1 LIGTSALSALDIPF
15 SESEV
20 KLPENQITGLMR
32 VSPPDSLNC
41 PLETNTWLWHDGKN
55 LYLQI
60 EAEIDENFEIGNYTK
75 SDIYPQADFF
85 RIQLITDPK
94 SYYAYGFFAYPFE
107 NRIDFIRTPS
117 LGVNKTWNSNYEYSS
132 SFKDTLWT
140 VSMKIPFKDLRFFGD
155 PPYNWKIILARYTRY
170 NKQLF
175 SKPFLITK
183 MGKNYFHKAL
193 DIKINH
199 SIEKNKNFYIR
210 PHTIFTYDLKEK
222 ETSFDEE
229 NVGFDFSF
237 NPSFSTKFKLSFL
250 PDYSDVPMDNVKDIY
265 NSKYAPTFEE
275 NRYFFIEDFNA
286 FGVSNT
292 TFYSRYIMQPQYAFK
307 YTGKNEHYSFG
318 VLSTMDKLIEET
330 YTVVNEDSS
339 LTEKTEIINPDD
351 IYNIIAYQ
359 PIWQHFRCQFTLMSR
374 MNEDYYDKSLATIR
388 KNYHNEVLHLEPT
401 WEFNR
406 NHFIWIDMNLSYR
419 DVEEDTKK
427 GYYGKIGYSCRNK
440 DFYFSISAQQ
450 MQKDYAVDMGK
461 IYEDDFYG
469 WNINTY
475 YSKDINNDIF
485 RELNTTINLSEEID
499 NQTDILL
506 ERYSYLNLELESN
519 YYLKFYF
526 DYQHVKEYFNDK
538 YFNKHRT
545 GFRIVWDKLDWFV
558 LHIGI
563 NEIEDI
569 EYQHLFDSFNCLY
582 LQYGLSGIISKYI
595 NYGFFADKKIYSD
608 MLEHPQV
615 DDEYWIGNFDLN
627 FNITNKISLNNGL
640 RYNNYE
646 SYRYVDNIWRFYS
659 EFIGFFSNFSWEFK
673 RDCHLYFGYKTSLNE
688 IDNSYQEDYQKL
700 YAKIS
705 YNF

>member
-1 LIGTSALSALDIPF
+1 MRINIVFRFAIIISILMGTTTLSALDIPF
-15 SESEV
+15 SENEV
-20 KLPENQITGLMR
+20 KLPDNQITGLVR

-41 PLETNTWLWHDGKN
+41 PLETKTWLWHDGKN

-117 LGVNKTWNSNYEYSS
+117 LGVDKTWNSNYEYSS

-140 VSMKIPFKDLRFFGD
+140 VSMKIPFKDLRFFGN

-183 MGKNYFHKAL
+183 MGKDYFHKAL

-199 SIEKNKNFYIR
+199 PIEKNKNFYIR
-210 PHTIFTYDLKEK
+210 PHTIFTYDLKKK

-229 NVGFDFSF
+229 NIGLDFSF
-237 NPSFSTKFKLSFL
+237 NPSFSTKFKLSFF

-265 NSKYAPTFEE
+265 NSKYPPSYNE
-275 NRYFFIEDFNA
+275 NRYFFIEDFNVL
-286 FGVSNT
+286 GVDNNL
-292 TFYSRYIMQPQYAFK
+292 FHSRYIVQPIYALKF
-307 YTGKNEHYSFG
+307 TSNAENYSFG
-318 VLSTMDKLIEET
+318 LL
-330 YTVVNEDSS
+330 SS
-339 LTEKTEIINPDD
+339 LDKETEGASDD
-351 IYNIIAYQ
+351 MFNIISFKPVYKQ
-359 PIWQHFRCQFTLMSR
+359 FRLQTTLMNR
-374 MNEDYYDKSLATIR
+374 MNLDG
-388 KNYHNEVLHLEPT
+388 NYHNEILHLEPT

-406 NHFIWIDMNLSYR
+406 NHFIWIDMNLSYI
-419 DVEEDTKK
+419 DSLDSTDYPKK
-427 GYYGKIGYSCRNK
+427 GYYGKIGYSRRNK

-450 MQKDYAVDMGK
+450 MQKDYAVDMGN

-469 WNINTY
+469 WNFNSY
-475 YSKDINNDIF
+475 YSKDINDDIF
-485 RELNTTINLSEEID
+485 REVNTTINLSEEID

-506 ERYSYLNLELESN
+506 ERYSYLNVELETN
-519 YYLKFYF
+519 CNFKFDF
-526 DYQHVKEYFNDK
+526 DYVHIKEYFNNK

-545 GFRIVWDKLDWFV
+545 GFRIIWDRFDWFV
-558 LHIGI
+558 LHLGI
-563 NEIEDI
+563 NDI
-569 EYQHLFDSFNCLY
+569 EYINYRHLFDSYNGIN

-595 NYGFFADKKIYSD
+595 IYGFYADQNIYHD
-608 MLEHPQV
+608 IPEHPKV

-640 RYNNYE
+640 RYDNYE
-646 SYRYVDNIWRFYS
+646 DDKKS
-659 EFIGFFSNFSWEFK
+659 EYIGYFSNFSWEFK
-673 RDCHLYFGYKTSLNE
+673 RDCYVYFGYKTLINE
-688 IDNSYQEDYQKL
+688 IDNSYQEDYRKF
-700 YAKIS
+700 YTKIS

>member
-1 LIGTSALSALDIPF
+1 MCTTTLSALDIPF
-15 SESEV
+15 SDSEV

-41 PLETNTWLWHDGKN
+41 PLETNIWLWHNGNN

-60 EAEIDENFEIGNYTK
+60 EAEIDENFETGNYTK

-107 NRIDFIRTPS
+107 NRIDFIRTSS
-117 LGVNKTWNSNYEYSS
+117 LGVDKTWNSNYEYTS
-132 SFKDTLWT
+132 SFNDTLWT
-140 VSMKIPFKDLRFFGD
+140 VSMKIPLKDLRFFGN
-155 PPYNWKIILARYTRY
+155 PPYNWKIILTRYTKH
-170 NKQLF
+170 NKQSF

-193 DIKINH
+193 DIIIDH
-199 SIEKNKNFYIR
+199 PIEKNKNFYIK

-265 NSKYAPTFEE
+265 NSKYLPIYDE
-275 NRYFFIEDFNA
+275 NRYFFIEDFNILGVDNFLFDSRKIVQPKYA
-286 FGVSNT
+286 LKLTSNSENYTFG
-292 TFYSRYIMQPQYAFK
+292 F
-307 YTGKNEHYSFG
+307 
-318 VLSTMDKLIEET
+318 L
-330 YTVVNEDSS
+330 SS
-339 LTEKTEIINPDD
+339 LDKETEGASDD
-351 IYNIIAYQ
+351 LFNIIAFKPVYNK
-359 PIWQHFRCQFTLMSR
+359 FRLQTTLLNR
-374 MNEDYYDKSLATIR
+374 MNLDG
-388 KNYHNEVLHLEPT
+388 NYHNEVLHLEPT

-406 NHFIWIDMNLSYR
+406 NHSIWLDMSLSYL
-419 DVEEDTKK
+419 DLENDTKK
-427 GYYGKIGYSCRNK
+427 GYYGKIGYNRRNK

-506 ERYSYLNLELESN
+506 ERYSYLNVELESN

-526 DYQHVKEYFNDK
+526 YYQHVKEYFNNK
-538 YFNKHRT
+538 YFNKHLT
-545 GFRIVWDKLDWFV
+545 GFRIIWDKIDWFV
-558 LHIGI
+558 LHLGVNDIENIDYYHFFDSYNGI
-563 NEIEDI
+563 N
-569 EYQHLFDSFNCLY
+569 
-582 LQYGLSGIISKYI
+582 LQYGLSGTISKYI
-595 NYGFFADKKIYSD
+595 NYGFYADQNIYHD
-608 MLEHPQV
+608 IPEHPEV

-640 RYNNYE
+640 RYKNYE
-646 SYRYVDNIWRFYS
+646 SYKRVDNVWRFYS
-659 EFIGFFSNFSWEFK
+659 EYIGFFSNFSWEFK
-673 RDCHLYFGYKTSLNE
+673 RDCYIYCGYKTSLDM
-688 IDNSYQEDYQKL
+688 IDNEYQEDYQKF
-700 YAKIS
+700 YTKIS